1 MKTKPNWLLRS
12 LIAISLGI
20 HLIIFMHIA
29 GVYQS
34 RALTYIELT
43 LKDISKPR
51 PRNIPRPRFRPKT
64 PKQPKDIKH
73 LNIRK
78 RIIPSLKPMKIDTL
92 EKNLPDSLVES
103 ISMPDI
109 ADNPGDMGD
118 FVTSNDY
125 FEMVRLRIENHKRYP
140 NAAKA
145 RQIEGRVTIHFVIS
159 PDGHVSE
166 LKVIKSARYSSLDK
180 AALSA
185 VKEAS
190 PFPAP
195 PKHLF
200 KGPIPLE
207 ITIMFELT

>member
-1 MKTKPNWLLRS
+1 MKTKPNWLLRD
-12 LIAISLGI
+12 LVGISLGI

-29 GVYQS
+29 GVYRS
-34 RALTYIELT
+34 EALTYIELT
-43 LKDISKPR
+43 LKDFSKPSS
-51 PRNIPRPRFRPKT
+51 RNIPRPRFRPKT

-73 LNIRK
+73 LNIHK
-78 RIIPSLKPMKIDTL
+78 RIIPSLKPMKMDTV

-103 ISMPDI
+103 VSMPI
-109 ADNPGDMGD
+109 IQDNPVDMSD
-118 FVTSNDY
+118 YVTSNDY

-166 LKVIKSARYSSLDK
+166 LKIVKSARHSSLDR

-190 PFPAP
+190 PFPTP

-207 ITIMFELT
+207 ITIIFKLT